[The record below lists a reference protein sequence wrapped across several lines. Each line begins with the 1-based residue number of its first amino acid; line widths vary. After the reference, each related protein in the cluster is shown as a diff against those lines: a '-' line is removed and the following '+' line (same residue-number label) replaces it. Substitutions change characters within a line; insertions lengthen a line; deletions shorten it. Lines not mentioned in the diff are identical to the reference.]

1 MVVGIRAL
9 RDAEYLLVITEE
21 GGIKKIS
28 LQEVPQRGRAT
39 KGVEV
44 LGSSRERL
52 VDVVPIKGSV
62 ELMIATKEGKVF
74 YDRLEEKDLPL
85 SRLDQRAKKRWEI
98 GEDRIV
104 RVVVKG

>member
-1 MVVGIRAL
+1 
-9 RDAEYLLVITEE
+9 
-21 GGIKKIS
+21 
-28 LQEVPQRGRAT
+28 
-39 KGVEV
+39 
-44 LGSSRERL
+44 
-52 VDVVPIKGSV
+52 
-62 ELMIATKEGKVF
+62 MIATKEGKVF

>member
-1 MVVGIRAL
+1 M
-9 RDAEYLLVITEE
+9 VITED

-28 LQEVPQRGRAT
+28 LQEVPQRGRTT
-39 KGVEV
+39 KGIEV

-52 VDVVPIKGSV
+52 VDVVPIWDSV

-74 YDRLEEKDLPL
+74 YDKLDGKDIPL